1 MFLGHFAV
9 ALAAKRLDPRPS
21 LATYFAAAQL
31 PDVLWPVFLL
41 AGVEHV
47 TIAPGDTVFT
57 PLRFDS
63 YPYSHSLVAVAA
75 WGAVFGLAYAL
86 WRRRALAGVVITALA
101 LSHWFL
107 DWITHRPDMPLGLGA
122 GQRYGL
128 GLWNSVAATLVVEL
142 AMFAIALALY
152 LGHSPR
158 IRRGRVFAFAGLL
171 LLIYAG
177 NVVGPPPPSA
187 MAVAITVLV
196 GFPLF
201 GWFAW
206 WADRSV

>member
-9 ALAAKRLDPRPS
+9 AFAARRLDPRPS

-31 PDVLWPVFLL
+31 PDVLWPGFLL
-41 AGVEHV
+41 AGAEHV
-47 TIAPGDTVFT
+47 TIAPGDTAFT

-63 YPYSHSLVAVAA
+63 YPYSHSLVAVAF
-75 WGAVFGLAYAL
+75 WGALFGLGYAL
-86 WRRRALAGVVITALA
+86 WRGRPRAGVLLAGLA

-107 DWITHRPDMPLGLGA
+107 DWITHRPDMPLGLSDGP
-122 GQRYGL
+122 RYGL
-128 GLWNSVAATLVVEL
+128 GLWNSVAATLAVEL
-142 AMFAIALALY
+142 TVFAVALALY
-152 LGHSPR
+152 LGRPAGV
-158 IRRGRVFAFAGLL
+158 RRGRVFAFVSLL

-177 NVVGPPPPSA
+177 NVLGPPPPSA

-206 WADRSV
+206 WADRPA

>member
-9 ALAAKRLDPRPS
+9 AFAAKRLDARPS

-41 AGVEHV
+41 AGAEHV
-47 TIAPGDTVFT
+47 TIAPGDTAFT

-63 YPYSHSLVAVAA
+63 YPYSHSLLAVAF
-75 WGAVFGLAYAL
+75 WGALFGIGYAL
-86 WRRRALAGVVITALA
+86 WRRRPRAGVLIAALA

-122 GQRYGL
+122 GPRYGL
-128 GLWNSVAATLVVEL
+128 GLWNSMAATVAVEL
-142 AMFAIALALY
+142 GMFAVGLALC

-158 IRRGRVFAFAGLL
+158 VRRGRVFAFAGLL

-177 NVVGPPPPSA
+177 NVFGPPPPSA

-201 GWFAW
+201 GCFAW
-206 WADRSV
+206 WADRPR